1 MEKVWE
7 ELKKIDAQA
16 EQIRSEA
23 QTDAKEITSLAQK
36 EAEALIADSKNYAQQ
51 EAQHLYT
58 SGVSEAN
65 RSRDQQL
72 EANQKTTEKLIKQGQ
87 QRMKKASL
95 TIVTAVLG
103 ET

>member
-1 MEKVWE
+1 MEKVWD

-23 QTDAKEITSLAQK
+23 QKNAKEITSLAQK
-36 EAEALIADSKNYAQQ
+36 EAEKLLANSKNYGQQ
-51 EAQHLYT
+51 ETQDLYA
-58 SGVSEAN
+58 SAVSEAN
-65 RSRDQQL
+65 LNREKQL
-72 EANQKTTEKLIKQGQ
+72 KANQQTTENFGKQAQ
-87 QRMKKASL
+87 QRMEKASS